1 MADQVTP
8 LGSLAS
14 GMAQAIQVQTI
25 PPPKPVPKSAEPKA
39 PSLETRSESVS
50 KESPEQAAKTVQDY
64 LQNLPT
70 DIKFVVD
77 RDTGRQFFQ
86 IINPETKEVI
96 LQVPSEEIL
105 AMSRH
110 LRALSDPKN
119 TSGVLI
125 SKEG

>member
-1 MADQVTP
+1 MADQVNP

-14 GMAQAIQVQTI
+14 GMAQAIQVQTTS
-25 PPPKPVPKSAEPKA
+25 PSKTPPKPVESKA
-39 PSLETRSESVS
+39 PSLEKRSEGVP
-50 KESPEQAAKTVQDY
+50 KESPEQAAKAVQDY

-86 IINPETKEVI
+86 IINPDTKEVI

-110 LRALSDPKN
+110 LRALSDSKN
-119 TSGVLI
+119 TPGILI

>member
-1 MADQVTP
+1 MADQVNP

-14 GMAQAIQVQTI
+14 GMAPAIHVQPT
-25 PPPKPVPKSAEPKA
+25 PPSKTSPKSAESKA
-39 PSLETRSESVS
+39 PSLETRSEGVS
-50 KESPEQAAKTVQDY
+50 KESPEQAAKAVQDH

-70 DIKFVVD
+70 DIKFTVD

-86 IINPETKEVI
+86 IINPDTKEVI